1 MGGRMGK
8 NGRGGVFVN
17 TTRVTVYPENRK
29 EFCQTIQSLLAPIR
43 NEKGCL
49 KYSFYQETGDENSFV
64 LIGEWETRADW
75 DKHLQSDDFA
85 VLLASV
91 MLLSRR
97 PNLDFKLLSYVAGI
111 ETVTRARMWN
121 R

>member
-1 MGGRMGK
+1 M
-8 NGRGGVFVN
+8 FVN
-17 TTRVTVYPENRK
+17 TTRVSVYSENRK
-29 EFCQTIQSLLAPIR
+29 EFCQTIESLLAPIR

-49 KYSFYQETGDENSFV
+49 MYTFYQESGDDNSFV

-75 DKHLQSDDFA
+75 DKHLTSDDFA

-91 MLLSRR
+91 MLHSRP

-111 ETVTRARMWN
+111 ETVTDARTSCY

>member
-1 MGGRMGK
+1 MGTS
-8 NGRGGVFVN
+8 GRGDVFVN
-17 TTRVTVYPENRK
+17 TTRVTVYSENRK

-49 KYSFYQETGDENSFV
+49 MYRFYQEAGDESSFV

-75 DKHLQSDDFA
+75 DKHLLSDDFA

-91 MLLSRR
+91 MLLSSR
-97 PNLDFKLLSYVAGI
+97 PNLDFKLLSPVAGI
-111 ETVTRARMWN
+111 ETVAEARTWCY

>member
-1 MGGRMGK
+1 MGTL
-8 NGRGGVFVN
+8 GRGDVFVN
-17 TTRVTVYPENRK
+17 TTRVTVYPENRI

-43 NEKGCL
+43 SEKGCL
-49 KYSFYQETGDENSFV
+49 MYSFYQEAGDENSFV

-75 DKHLQSDDFA
+75 DEHLLSNDFA

-91 MLLSRR
+91 MLFGRR
-97 PNLDFKLLSYVAGI
+97 PDLDFKLLAYVAGI
-111 ETVTRARMWN
+111 ETVTEARMWCH